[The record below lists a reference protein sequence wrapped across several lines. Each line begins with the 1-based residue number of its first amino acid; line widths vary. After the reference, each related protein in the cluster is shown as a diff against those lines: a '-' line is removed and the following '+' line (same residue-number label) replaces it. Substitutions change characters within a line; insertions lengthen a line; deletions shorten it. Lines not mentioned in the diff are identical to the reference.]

1 MPVLDIVIASTRPGR
16 KGPAVAAWFHEL
28 ALAHGA
34 FDAQLVDLAEVNLPL
49 LDEPAH
55 PRLRQYT
62 HQHTRDWSARVD
74 AADAFVFVM
83 PEYNFGVPAPL
94 VNALDYLFHEWAYK
108 PVGFVSYGG
117 QSGGLRAVQ
126 MSKLIVTALRMMPVP
141 EAVAVPFFNQHFD
154 EAGAFRGTESM
165 AKAGRAMLDELQRWA
180 HALAPLRRRPQVA
193 APATTTPPTER
204 PFSVIGPGA
213 GGERAAAAAG
223 TAVPAA
229 RQPAH

>member
-1 MPVLDIVIASTRPGR
+1 M
-16 KGPAVAAWFHEL
+16 
-28 ALAHGA
+28 
-34 FDAQLVDLAEVNLPL
+34 
-49 LDEPAH
+49 
-55 PRLRQYT
+55 
-62 HQHTRDWSARVD
+62 
-74 AADAFVFVM
+74 
-83 PEYNFGVPAPL
+83 
-94 VNALDYLFHEWAYK
+94 
-108 PVGFVSYGG
+108 GFVSYGG

-154 EAGAFRGTESM
+154 EAGVFRGTESM
-165 AKAGRAMLDELQRWA
+165 AKAAARDARRAAALGPRAGAAAPAAAGR
-180 HALAPLRRRPQVA
+180 